1 MARSTARKPK
11 GLNQRKVI
19 LVLTEGTV
27 TERQYLKYMQKVAP
41 GSCRARL
48 KLGSAE
54 SDPIKFVNKAVRQLA
69 YDKRRKD
76 GRTFDEIWCVFD
88 YDAHFEQPCNLLMLL
103 NHASSRDINVA
114 VSNPSFELWLVLHCQ
129 AVTGT
134 VHRHA
139 IQGIADKLKLVDD
152 KRIREVALSGL
163 QRDYA
168 VARQHARALRVQHQH
183 NGIHETSNPSTAV
196 WELVDEIR

>member
-1 MARSTARKPK
+1 MARSTARKLK

-54 SDPIKFVNKAVRQLA
+54 SDPMKLVNKAVRKLA

-76 GRTFDEIWCVFD
+76 GGTFDEIWCVFD
-88 YDAHFEQPCNLLMLL
+88 YDAHFEEPSDLLTLL
-103 NHASSRDINVA
+103 SDASSRDINVA
-114 VSNPSFELWLVLHCQ
+114 VSNPCFELWLVLHYQ

-134 VHRHA
+134 VDRHV
-139 IQGIADKLKLVDD
+139 IQRTADKLKIVDD
-152 KRIREVALSGL
+152 KRIREVALSRL

-168 VARQHARALRVQHQH
+168 VARQHAKALRVRHQH
-183 NGIHETSNPSTAV
+183 NGNHETSNPSTAV

>member
-1 MARSTARKPK
+1 MARSTARKLK

-27 TERQYLKYMQKVAP
+27 TEHQYLKYMQKVAP

-54 SDPIKFVNKAVRQLA
+54 SDPIKLVNKAVRKLA

-76 GRTFDEIWCVFD
+76 GGTFDEIWCVFD
-88 YDAHFEQPCNLLMLL
+88 YDAHFEEPSDLLTLL
-103 NHASSRDINVA
+103 SDASSRDINVA
-114 VSNPSFELWLVLHCQ
+114 VSNPCFELWLVLHYQ

-134 VHRHA
+134 VDRHV
-139 IQGIADKLKLVDD
+139 IQRTADKLKLVDD
-152 KRIREVALSGL
+152 KRIREVTLSRL

-168 VARQHARALRVQHQH
+168 VARQHAKALRVGHQH
-183 NGIHETSNPSTAV
+183 NGNHETSNPSTAV